1 MGSIRTGVGTEW
13 IASGQ
18 TWLVIRQPGRD
29 TVIARDEKSGVESEF
44 RISAVLSQFAK
55 GLLEFSSTDDRL
67 LEQSAPQVDLR
78 DLSDEQRRV
87 EKS

>member
-18 TWLVIRQPGRD
+18 TWLVIRQP
-29 TVIARDEKSGVESEF
+29 GVESEF